1 MKKRLLVSSALML
14 VLTSVAATSSTFA
27 WFSVNRKGTV
37 TSPEMTA
44 TAKDGGLDI
53 ASTPNGVTNLYDV
66 SSKDGKT
73 FYKPVLGPAS
83 TADAPSFVSCP
94 VVYNGTETLNSNLN
108 YFMEL
113 RISFTSS
120 STLGVYLSKDTT
132 ISIKEGSDVNK
143 GNAALNSLRIAFLP
157 ANASYQVT
165 IGNPLLVYAPA
176 SETGIKYVSSDTVTD
191 GKLDEAIYSDTELG
205 DGDNGYVQ
213 NGLITKGD
221 ITTNNVANKYYMGQV
236 TNNTP
241 LYIVAR
247 MWLEGT
253 DKDCTNAAIGGIVSA
268 LLSFYGVE

>member
-37 TSPEMTA
+37 TSPDMTA

-94 VVYNGTETLNSNLN
+94 VVYDGTQTLNSNSN

-113 RISFTSS
+113 NISFTSS

-132 ISIKEGSDVNK
+132 ISIKKDSDVTK
-143 GNAALNSLRIAFLP
+143 GNAALNSLRIAFLS

-165 IGNPLLVYAPA
+165 TGDPLLVYAPVA
-176 SETGIKYVSSDTVTD
+176 ETGIKYVSSTAVTSGTLTETTYD
-191 GKLDEAIYSDTELG
+191 ANELG
-205 DGDNGYVQ
+205 NSGYVQ
-213 NGLITKGD
+213 NGKIDAVD
-221 ITTNNVANKYYMGQV
+221 IATNDVTNKYYMGQV
-236 TNNTP
+236 ENTKP

>member
-14 VLTSVAATSSTFA
+14 VLTAVAATSSTFA

-44 TAKDGGLDI
+44 TAKDGGLTI
-53 ASTPNGVTNLYDV
+53 SSTNNNGNQLYDV

-94 VVYNGTETLNSNLN
+94 IVYNANGENANSN

-132 ISIKEGSDVNK
+132 ISIKDLSDEDANAK
-143 GNAALNSLRIAFLP
+143 STAALNSLRIAFLS
-157 ANASYQVT
+157 ADASYKVT
-165 IGNPLLVYAPA
+165 GNPLLVYAPEA
-176 SETGIKYVSSDTVTD
+176 ESNIKYVSGTGVTD
-191 GKLDEAIYSDTELG
+191 GALAETPYNSTELG
-205 DGDNGYVQ
+205 ETGYVQ

-221 ITTNNVANKYYMGQV
+221 IATNEVTNKYYMGQV
-236 TNNTP
+236 ENTKP

>member
-37 TSPEMTA
+37 TSPEMIA

-83 TADAPSFVSCP
+83 TEKNPSFLSCP
-94 VVYNGTETLNSNLN
+94 VVYDGIELNSNSN

-132 ISIKEGSDVNK
+132 ISIKDLSDEDADAK
-143 GNAALNSLRIAFLP
+143 STAALNSLRIAFLP
-157 ANASYQVT
+157 ANASYVVT
-165 IGNPLLVYAPA
+165 GNPLLVYAPMQ
-176 SETGIKYVSSDTVTD
+176 ETGIKYVKNDVVSNGALTETLYD
-191 GKLDEAIYSDTELG
+191 DETELG
-205 DGDNGYVQ
+205 NSGYVQ
-213 NGLITKGD
+213 NGKIDADD
-221 ITTNNVANKYYMGQV
+221 ITTNDLANKYYMGQV
-236 TNNTP
+236 ANGAP

-253 DKDCTNAAIGGIVSA
+253 DKDCTNSAIGGIVSA

>member
-14 VLTSVAATSSTFA
+14 VLTAVAATSSTFA

-44 TAKDGGLDI
+44 TAKDGGLTI
-53 ASTPNGVTNLYDV
+53 SSTNNNGNQLYDV

-94 VVYNGTETLNSNLN
+94 IVYNANGENANSN

-120 STLGVYLSKDTT
+120 STLGVYLSEDTT
-132 ISIKEGSDVNK
+132 ISIKEPSDSAKSV
-143 GNAALNSLRIAFLP
+143 AALNSLRIAFLS
-157 ANASYQVT
+157 ANSSYQVT
-165 IGNPLLVYAPA
+165 GDPLLVYAPVD
-176 SETGIKYVSSDTVTD
+176 ENDMKYVSGTGVTD
-191 GKLDEAIYSDTELG
+191 GALAETPYNSTELG
-205 DGDNGYVQ
+205 ETGYVQ
-213 NGLITKGD
+213 NGKIAAPD
-221 ITTNNVANKYYMGQV
+221 ITTNDEENKYYMGQV
-236 TNNTP
+236 GNDAP

-253 DKDCTNAAIGGIVSA
+253 DENCTNAAIGGVVSA